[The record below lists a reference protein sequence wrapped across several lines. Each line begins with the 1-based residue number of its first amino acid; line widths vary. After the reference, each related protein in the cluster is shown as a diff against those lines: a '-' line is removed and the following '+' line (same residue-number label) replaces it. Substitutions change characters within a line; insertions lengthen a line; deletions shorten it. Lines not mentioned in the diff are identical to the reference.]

1 MHTEPVQS
9 EGVTR
14 KPKVLQVITHLAL
27 GGAEEVAISLAESL
41 HQDVDFTFF
50 VVQGGPRSEIGR
62 DFYLR
67 LQACNIPVHTGTMV
81 PMKLGGAMVAGL
93 RLNRL
98 IWRVRP
104 DIIHLHTE
112 IPETTYAC
120 ATLFGLPGPMK
131 LVRTIHNTSLWPA
144 WARIGA
150 WAERRLGGARVGSV
164 SKGGLDGLMRFQ
176 DAYRIPRT
184 PEQQSQVIYAG
195 VSRDEPRGPGPATL
209 NGDGVPVRVL
219 FAGRFEYQ
227 KGVDLIPEI
236 VEQAA
241 HLTTRPVELH
251 IAGSGTFERGLRDWV
266 ATQRTSW
273 KITIG
278 PPIPNLAAY
287 LNNGNQDL
295 ILMPSRFEGL
305 SLVAVE
311 SLMAGVPIIATKIA
325 GLQEV
330 FHGEYAL
337 LAEAGDM
344 KGLAALLALAIND
357 LEGAT
362 AEALAQR
369 PTMFDRFSQRG
380 MGTNYLQLYQRALVD
395 APT

>member
-1 MHTEPVQS
+1 MHTEGVQS
-9 EGVTR
+9 EGRTG

-41 HQDVDFTFF
+41 HEDVDFTFF

-62 DFYLR
+62 NFYLR
-67 LQACNIPVHTGTMV
+67 LQACTIPVHTGTMV
-81 PMKLGGAMVAGL
+81 PMKLGGALVAGL

-98 IWRVRP
+98 IWRLRP

-120 ATLFGLPGPMK
+120 ATLFGLPDPIK

-144 WARIGA
+144 WARIGV
-150 WAERRLGGARVGSV
+150 WAERRLRGARVGSV
-164 SKGGLDGLMRFQ
+164 SRGGLDGLKRFQ

-195 VSRDEPRGPGPATL
+195 VTRDELSSPGPPTL
-209 NGDGVPVRVL
+209 NGSSMPVRVL

-236 VEQAA
+236 VERTAQ
-241 HLTTRPVELH
+241 LTARAVELH
-251 IAGSGTFERGLRDWV
+251 IAGSGTFERGLRDWI
-266 ATQRTSW
+266 ATQPTAW
-273 KITIG
+273 KVTLG

-287 LNNGNQDL
+287 LNNGNHDL

-311 SLMAGVPIIATKIA
+311 SLMAGLPVIATRIA

-330 FHGEYAL
+330 FQGQYSL
-337 LAEAGDM
+337 LAEAGD
-344 KGLAALLALAIND
+344 KAGLAALLALAIND

-362 AEALAQR
+362 AEAMAQR
-369 PTMFDRFSQRG
+369 PTLFDRFSQQG
-380 MGTNYLQLYQRALVD
+380 MGSTYLQLYQRALVD